1 MYNNLY
7 GLKIYFS
14 FLFCFKPCMY
24 VYILNILRRALNKF
38 LKLTSSFSNQW
49 HSVRYISKIKEI

>member
-1 MYNNLY
+1 MYNNLH

-14 FLFCFKPCMY
+14 SLFCFKPCMY
-24 VYILNILRRALNKF
+24 VYIHNILRRALNKF

-49 HSVRYISKIKEI
+49 HPVRYISKIKEI